1 MAGAVVKAKVG
12 DLEEDIREGFSG
24 RLWNQ
29 MTGVV
34 HEVVGK
40 RGYLVRFHYGLE
52 KEIQLNQINILVV
65 RSEVEEEIKL
75 RGVREVRQLEMIPEV
90 REELGFY
97 HWVYISL
104 HFIKQY
110 WVYKSQQQVVV
121 ELYTDEVEI
130 YAVVLNDERER
141 RCHMVFEYK
150 HLGVDGTKAF
160 LHAKKWYICYLE
172 K

>member
-1 MAGAVVKAKVG
+1 
-12 DLEEDIREGFSG
+12 
-24 RLWNQ
+24 

-40 RGYLVRFHYGLE
+40 RGYLVRFQDGLE
-52 KEIQLNQINILVV
+52 KQISSNQITIIFV

-104 HFIKQY
+104 HVIKQY
-110 WVYKSQQQVVV
+110 WVYKSDQQVVV
-121 ELYTDEVEI
+121 ELYTDEVDI

-150 HLGVDGTKAF
+150 NVGVDGTKA
-160 LHAKKWYICYLE
+160 LLYAKKWDICYLE
-172 K
+172 KEVLVKGDYLVEFY